1 MAVNVW
7 VNLSEKQTV
16 SSHIVNLDPDFI
28 LKTQLALGD
37 TEYISLTLSL
47 FFFLLDNLMNFIS
60 VYVSTSFIFLLA

>member
-47 FFFLLDNLMNFIS
+47 FFFYL
-60 VYVSTSFIFLLA
+60 TT